1 MTSFD
6 GGASMNLDGPQDLDF
21 ALPKLRAKYVGRE
34 QDWIGNCFEPLRFL
48 NRFGDPNL
56 YGYVFQDPISYF
68 DPFGLWAYSG
78 GGYIPIWGP
87 FGPGMQV
94 TVAGNPDGTSF
105 LNFKVGVGAGAGFS
119 YDPNAKSPGSDRIC
133 GKREA
138 LFNIGLY
145 GEANADIPVFSGG
158 VGGDTGIHLGDPSG
172 AIPYVEGGYQ
182 SSVSFDPDEPWQ
194 VGGDIGAGFQFGV
207 RM

>member
-1 MTSFD
+1 MGSR
-6 GGASMNLDGPQDLDF
+6 GGTNSEHRARYYSPTFQRFIAQDPVGF
-21 ALPKLRAKYVGRE
+21 AG
-34 QDWIGNCFEPLRFL
+34 
-48 NRFGDPNL
+48 GDPNL

-94 TVAGNPDGTSF
+94 TVGGNPDGTSF

-145 GEANADIPVFSGG
+145 GEANADIPGFSGG
-158 VGGDTGIHLGDPSG
+158 VGGDTGIYLGDPLG

-207 RM
+207 HM